1 MSFFR
6 NKRLFIILIGIILL
20 VALIGYS
27 LSDQKRLTMA
37 EQFIKDSVGWVQQA
51 VYFPANY
58 VKNVV
63 NNLRDLKHT
72 YEENQVLKEKL
83 AEYKTLIYEVQQL
96 KKDNEEL
103 REIIDKTHSIRDY
116 HPIQATV
123 ISRSPERW
131 LEQVTINK
139 GEQDGVK
146 KNMAVI
152 TPDGMLGKIQS
163 VAQSS
168 ATVQLLSGFDQFN
181 RISATIIREEG
192 KDVFGLIEQFDH
204 ESQSLL
210 FRIIEESEQEVEE
223 GELVVSSGMGGLF
236 PAGLPIGTVKEVVP
250 DQYGLTS
257 TALVEPAANIYDVHH
272 VIVVDADLYDEEE
285 QNESGD
291 LE

>member
-27 LSDQKRLTMA
+27 LSDQKRLTMP

>member
-27 LSDQKRLTMA
+27 LSDQKRLTMP

-116 HPIQATV
+116 RPIQATV

-272 VIVVDADLYDEEE
+272 VIVVDADLYDEKE

>member
-27 LSDQKRLTMA
+27 LSDQKRLTMP

-116 HPIQATV
+116 RPIQATV

>member
-27 LSDQKRLTMA
+27 LSDQKRLTMP

-116 HPIQATV
+116 RPIQATV

-272 VIVVDADLYDEEE
+272 VIVVDAGLYDEEE

>member
-27 LSDQKRLTMA
+27 LSDQKRLTMP

-139 GEQDGVK
+139 GEQDGVE

>member
-27 LSDQKRLTMA
+27 LSDQKRLTMP

-51 VYFPANY
+51 IYFPANY